1 MDATR
6 SPSEQ
11 PTSDL
16 LTAPAG
22 DRCATC
28 HSPLASDQRYCV
40 NCGERRGKARFSFAT
55 LAAQAAPVPVAAAAP
70 PRRAP
75 RVSAGTTLVAGVAT
89 LLLALGLGFLMGHL
103 SGKNTA
109 TPARV
114 AAGTP
119 QVIKIDAGGGGN
131 TGNTGTSSGSGGSAK
146 SSKKAASAAGLNQ
159 FKAPKVKVTAKVA
172 QQATQAAN
180 KVLGSGAGNLAPATA
195 QVGSS
200 CTHGAGCQNGKF
212 TGQFFGP

>member
-6 SPSEQ
+6 SSSEH

-40 NCGERRGKARFSFAT
+40 SCGERRGKARFSFAT
-55 LAAQAAPVPVAAAAP
+55 LAAQAAPAPAPAPAPV
-70 PRRAP
+70 RRGP

-109 TPARV
+109 APVR
-114 AAGTP
+114 AAAATP
-119 QVIKIDAGGGGN
+119 QVIKIDAGSGN
-131 TGNTGTSSGSGGSAK
+131 TGNTGTSSGGGGGNSNA
-146 SSKKAASAAGLNQ
+146 SKKAASTAGLSQ
-159 FKAPKVKVTAKVA
+159 FKAPKVKVTARVA

-180 KVLGSGAGNLAPATA
+180 KVLGSGANNLAPATA
-195 QVGSS
+195 QVGTS